1 MAIISRESFNELTNW
16 LYETYKERL
25 DDYSRPNPSVGSTY
39 DFLAFM
45 ETISIYGEEFIRRF
59 IVAFL
64 EQMDLNFRGSLDR
77 VKNYY
82 VKQTRLRTIVT
93 MYGEITFKRTEYISR
108 LDKKPYI
115 YIDSKLHL
123 DSRMRYAPDVR
134 AKIYSNFADCKSMTE
149 VGRNIGDMIIAK
161 YHNGSPKD
169 FAIPRQTVQRI
180 LKSTKE
186 VRILSDTKKDIDI
199 LNIML
204 DEKWIPGQHN
214 PNNDNENKAIMTKVA
229 TMYEGYTK
237 ASKSPTKRNI
247 LEGCTYYSSYQKE
260 FADELIEL
268 IDSKYNIDSIK
279 TINFMG
285 DGASW
290 IKEVGNTLKFP
301 NTKIRVGLC
310 RFHTGKALD
319 KITRDDEIYDKAYD
333 YLIHKNTKEFNQLI
347 KALKENEPSKADKI
361 QTNTDY
367 LIKHINEI
375 ITMNKLKVPCAMEQ
389 VISHH
394 LASQF
399 TCVAKAYSPNNI
411 NYYAA
416 NRDAYRNGYNMKLI
430 YARANDLKKEDE
442 DVIKIN
448 KSELDL
454 SFFDNLSPLP
464 YYEFKVNGNTQKFK
478 MF

>member
-1 MAIISRESFNELTNW
+1 MAIISLESFNELTNW
-16 LYETYKERL
+16 LYETYRNKL
-25 DDYSRPNPSVGSTY
+25 DDYARPNPTVGSTY

-64 EQMDLNFRGSLDR
+64 EKMDLNFRNSPGR
-77 VKNYY
+77 TKNYY
-82 VKQTRLRTIVT
+82 VKQTRFRTIIT
-93 MYGEITFKRTEYISR
+93 MYGEITFRRTEYISR
-108 LDKKPYI
+108 INGKPYI

-123 DSRMRYAPDVR
+123 DSRIRYAPDVR
-134 AKIYSNFADCKSMTE
+134 AKVYSNYADCKSMTE
-149 VGRNIGDMIIAK
+149 VGRNIGDMIVAK
-161 YHNGSPKD
+161 YHNGNPRD

-186 VRILSDTKKDIDI
+186 VRILSDSKKDIDI

-214 PNNDNENKAIMTKVA
+214 PNDSDENKAIMTKAA
-229 TMYEGYTK
+229 TIYETYTK
-237 ASKSPTKRNI
+237 AQKSPTKRNI

-285 DGASW
+285 DGANW

-301 NTKIRVGLC
+301 NKKTNIGLC
-310 RFHTGKALD
+310 KFHTGQALD
-319 KITRDDEIYDKAYD
+319 RITRDENIYDKAYD
-333 YLIHKNTKEFNQLI
+333 YLIHRNIKEFNKLI
-347 KALKENEPSKADKI
+347 KVLKENEPSKAEKI
-361 QTNTDY
+361 ETNANY
-367 LIKHINEI
+367 LTSHIDEI

-411 NYYAA
+411 NYYTS

-430 YARANDLKKEDE
+430 YARANDLKKEDK

-448 KSELDL
+448 KNELNL

-464 YYEFKVNGNTQKFK
+464 YYEFKVNGNTQRFNI
-478 MF
+478 F